1 MPSGG
6 GERAEREGKRKEERG
21 EQRRKGDGR
30 RGELEYS
37 PLSLRRSR
45 AYDYLPLIL
54 RPLFPSRPDRVGN
67 DLLPVHSS
75 LYQIHIRVGAPR

>member
-6 GERAEREGKRKEERG
+6 GERAEREGKGRKKG
-21 EQRRKGDGR
+21 ESNGGR
-30 RGELEYS
+30 ATAGGLEYS
-37 PLSLRRSR
+37 LLSLRRSR